1 MFAGKSTLVS
11 FAVDDELEFV
21 EGIKIYKY
29 LMEILPFR
37 LFFLFQP
44 FPWAGK
50 LMRTS
55 PPFIQILVCKVD

>member
-37 LFFLFQP
+37 LFFLIQP
-44 FPWAGK
+44 FP
-50 LMRTS
+50 
-55 PPFIQILVCKVD
+55 